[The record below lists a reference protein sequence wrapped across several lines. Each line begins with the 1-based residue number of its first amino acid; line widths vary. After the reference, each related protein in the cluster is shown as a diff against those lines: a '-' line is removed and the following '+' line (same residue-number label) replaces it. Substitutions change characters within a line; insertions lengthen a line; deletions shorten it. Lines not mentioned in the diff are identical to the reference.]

1 MDLHTITQELA
12 TLKAQAAKINAEIN
26 SAPSKEI
33 KKLRTA
39 EYMALGAR
47 IAQLKQQKASAFA
60 KENPSKN
67 SVVTT
72 KITTLLFPKE
82 QRVQY
87 FATNDT
93 FVELL
98 LTLQDVFGEDMPA
111 VTSYFSVGADQVSSI
126 PKEWYELVEDEK
138 DEISE

>member
-1 MDLHTITQELA
+1 MELHLITQELA
-12 TLKAQAAKINAEIN
+12 TLKAQAAKINSEIN

-33 KKLRTA
+33 KRLRTA
-39 EYMALGAR
+39 EYMTLSAK
-47 IAQLKQQKASAFA
+47 IAELKREKSEVMLRVKPDKAA
-60 KENPSKN
+60 
-67 SVVTT
+67 SV
-72 KITTLLFPKE
+72 KIATLLFPKE

-126 PKEWYELVEDEK
+126 PKEWYELVEGEK

>member
-1 MDLHTITQELA
+1 M
-12 TLKAQAAKINAEIN
+12 TLSAKIAELKREK
-26 SAPSKEI
+26 SEVM
-33 KKLRTA
+33 LRVKPDKA
-39 EYMALGAR
+39 ASVK
-47 IAQLKQQKASAFA
+47 IA
-60 KENPSKN
+60 
-67 SVVTT
+67 
-72 KITTLLFPKE
+72 TLLFPKE

-126 PKEWYELVEDEK
+126 PKEWYELVEGEK